1 MPSDAHELAHTGCQP
16 RKACHAD
23 HAVAGRD
30 RSVTVL
36 EEKRARESSS
46 NRKEGTAKAREGE
59 GERERGT
66 GTVTGRGSL
75 HKA

>member
-1 MPSDAHELAHTGCQP
+1 MTPRKRTEKGRDGYKGEGEIDKEDESDLERTSELDDDAHELAHTGCQP

-36 EEKRARESSS
+36 EE
-46 NRKEGTAKAREGE
+46 
-59 GERERGT
+59 
-66 GTVTGRGSL
+66 
-75 HKA
+75 